1 MFGMYIIN
9 EINAKVNTP
18 YWLDNIYREN
28 LLKCNFPFPHVFSLS
43 PFPLCALLGGT
54 HGDRG
59 AGDNTRS
66 SDR

>member
-1 MFGMYIIN
+1 MQKSIRLIGLT
-9 EINAKVNTP
+9 NT
-18 YWLDNIYREN
+18 YREN